1 MKEVVVLQ
9 SAEKDWF
16 ELYRRLGEPFDR
28 AFSST
33 VQLIAMNPEIGPF
46 WRIAPFRRRLITGY
60 PVGIFYSIIGK
71 RVVMS
76 AVIDLRQDAASID
89 RQLARLNP

>member
-1 MKEVVVLQ
+1 MSEIVVLQ

-33 VQLIAMNPEIGPF
+33 VQLIAMNPQIGPT

-60 PVGIFYSIIGK
+60 PVGIFYSLVGK
-71 RVVMS
+71 RVVIS
-76 AVIDLRQDAASID
+76 AVIDLRQDASSID
-89 RQLARLNP
+89 VQLRRLQP